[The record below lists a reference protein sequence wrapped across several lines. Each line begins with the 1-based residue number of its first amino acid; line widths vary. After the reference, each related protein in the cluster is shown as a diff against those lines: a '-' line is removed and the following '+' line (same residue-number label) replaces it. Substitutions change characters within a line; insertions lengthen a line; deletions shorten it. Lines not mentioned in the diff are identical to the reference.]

1 MSELTDR
8 YVNATIRTI
17 PDKQRADIEAEL
29 RGSIEDA
36 IDAQAAGGEDVPTAE
51 KNVLT
56 ELGDP
61 DRLAAAYLGRPDYLI
76 GPEHFYTYKRLL
88 AALLVTVL
96 PVVAAVI
103 TVVQVIAGDDVGSV
117 VGQIVGIAISL
128 IVHIFFWTT
137 LVFAI
142 IERTGE
148 KRPTDV
154 WTLSLLP
161 PVTVAGGVKIGE
173 TIASVVFLVLAMTAL
188 ALSRT
193 LSPFTTDGGEA
204 VPIFDPSMWD
214 FWFPYFILVLALEI
228 VFELVKYRIG
238 GWTWGLGSV
247 NLALNVAFAVP
258 AIYLLVTEQ
267 VFNPVFFQQLGF
279 EVDVSAGGPIVI
291 LSVVAIAA
299 VATWDTVDGFRK
311 ARRAR

>member
-1 MSELTDR
+1 MSELTER
-8 YVNATIRTI
+8 YVNATLRTI

-36 IDAQAAGGEDVPTAE
+36 IDAQTAGGEDASTAE
-51 KNVLT
+51 KKVLT

-76 GPEHFYTYKRLL
+76 GPELFYTYKRML
-88 AALLVTVL
+88 AVLLVTVL
-96 PVVAAVI
+96 PVVVAVI
-103 TVVQVIAGDDVGSV
+103 AVVQIIAGDDIGSV
-117 VGQIVGIAISL
+117 VGQVVGIVISVV
-128 IVHIFFWTT
+128 VHIVFWTT

-142 IERTGE
+142 LERTDE
-148 KRPTDV
+148 KPPTEG

-161 PVTVAGGVKIGE
+161 PVTATGGVKVGE
-173 TIASVVFLVLAMTAL
+173 TIATVVVLVMVITAM

-193 LSPFTTDGGEA
+193 LSPFTTAGGEA

-214 FWFPYFILVLALEI
+214 FWFPYFIVVLALEI

-238 GWTWGLGSV
+238 RWTWGLGAV
-247 NLALNVAFAVP
+247 NLALNAAFAVP

-267 VFNPVFFQQLGF
+267 IFNPVFFQQLGF
-279 EVDVSAGGPIVI
+279 EVDVSAGGPTVI
-291 LSVVAIAA
+291 ISVAVIAA
-299 VATWDTVDGFRK
+299 VAIWDTVDGFRK

>member
-8 YVNATIRTI
+8 YVNATLRTI

-36 IDAQAAGGEDVPTAE
+36 IDAQAVGGEDVTTVE

-61 DRLAAAYLGRPDYLI
+61 DRLAAGYLGRPDYLI
-76 GPEHFYTYKRLL
+76 GPEYFYTYKRLL
-88 AALLVTVL
+88 AVPLVTVL
-96 PVVAAVI
+96 PVVVAVI
-103 TVVQVIAGDDVGSV
+103 AVVQIIAGDDVGSV
-117 VGQIVGIAISL
+117 VGQVVGTAISVV
-128 IVHIFFWTT
+128 VHIFFWTT

-142 IERTGE
+142 IERTDE
-148 KRPTDV
+148 KPSTEV
-154 WTLSLLP
+154 WTLSSLP
-161 PVTVAGGVKIGE
+161 PVTATGGVKVGE
-173 TIASVVFLVLAMTAL
+173 TIATVVVLVMVITAMAL
-188 ALSRT
+188 ART
-193 LSPFTTDGGEA
+193 FSPFTTAGGEA
-204 VPIFDPSMWD
+204 IPIFDPSMWD
-214 FWFPYFILVLALEI
+214 FWFPYFIVVLALEI

-238 GWTWGLGSV
+238 EWTWGLGAV

-267 VFNPVFFQQLGF
+267 IFNPVFFQQVGF
-279 EVDVSAGGPIVI
+279 DVDVSAGGPIVI
-291 LSVVAIAA
+291 ITVAAIAA

-311 ARRAR
+311 ARRAQ